1 MPALPEFLV
10 LALALLALWG
20 AQERAIDVPNTPD
33 GGSLADDET
42 PLDDILLYPLV

>member
-1 MPALPEFLV
+1 MSALPELLV

-20 AQERAIDVPNTPD
+20 AYDSAIDAH
-33 GGSLADDET
+33 GSLADDET

>member
-1 MPALPEFLV
+1 MSALPELLV

-20 AQERAIDVPNTPD
+20 AQESAIDAH
-33 GGSLADDET
+33 GSLADDDT